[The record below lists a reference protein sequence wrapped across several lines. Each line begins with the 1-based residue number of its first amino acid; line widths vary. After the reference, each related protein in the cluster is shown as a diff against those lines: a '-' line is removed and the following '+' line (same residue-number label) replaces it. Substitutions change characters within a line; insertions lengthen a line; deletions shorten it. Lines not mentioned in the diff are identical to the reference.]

1 MSELVTEALMQSI
14 KALSEEA
21 GRAIMDVYATDFS
34 VKQKEDFSPLTEA
47 DMAAH
52 HAIAAGLAA
61 LTPEIPVLSEESA
74 DTITWEQRRE
84 WPSFWM
90 VDPLDG
96 TKEFV
101 KRNGEFTVNI
111 ALIEGHDAVLG
122 AVHVP
127 AKGQTYIAA
136 RGLGAHKSAGGALA
150 PISVTSPAAKPL
162 RVAGSRSHGN
172 EQTQRFVE
180 RMGDTE
186 MVAIGSALKL
196 CLVAEGAVDIYPRFG
211 PTSEWDTAAA
221 QCVVEQAGGRVT
233 ETNLEPLR
241 YNAKESILNPF
252 FLVFGD
258 TAVNWAQ
265 YNDAP

>member
-1 MSELVTEALMQSI
+1 MDELVTEAMMHSI
-14 KALSEEA
+14 KYLSEEA

-34 VKQKEDFSPLTEA
+34 VEQKEDFSPLTAA
-47 DMAAH
+47 DMASH
-52 HAIAAGLAA
+52 HAIAAGLAK
-61 LTPEIPVLSEESA
+61 LTPDIPVLSEESGS
-74 DTITWEQRRE
+74 ITWEQRRE
-84 WPSFWM
+84 WPCFWM

-111 ALIEGHDAVLG
+111 ALIGGHDAVLG

-127 AKGQTYIAA
+127 AKGETYIAA
-136 RGLGAHKSAGGALA
+136 RGLGAHKSAGGATA

-172 EQTQRFVE
+172 EQTQRFIE

-196 CLVAEGAVDIYPRFG
+196 CLVAEGAIDIYPRFG

-221 QCVVEQAGGRVT
+221 QCVVEQAGGKVT

-258 TAVNWAQ
+258 TSLDWAQ
-265 YNDAP
+265 FNDPS